1 MKSRLL
7 SLATICLL
15 SLNVFAQ
22 QNVSSSSYEARA
34 TTRIGKMNV
43 SEFQQINAK
52 GTQMVNAIQ
61 PTADKLSSADQA
73 LLNQVAMGGMRQ
85 LAISQAVVNK
95 ATSEEVRMLAQSEVE
110 EQTNISNK
118 LQQIA
123 SAKGAQLPTTN
134 DPAVTALVERIN
146 NASGAEVDALY
157 LEEGGIRGHEL
168 LETTMKTV
176 KRSADDD
183 NLKALSVATLPVIKT
198 HLKVSKKER
207 KQM

>member
-1 MKSRLL
+1 MKSRIL

-15 SLNVFAQ
+15 TLSAAAQ
-22 QNVSSSSYEARA
+22 QSESSYEARA
-34 TTRIGKMNV
+34 TTRIGRMNV
-43 SEFQQINAK
+43 TTFQEVNAK

-61 PTADKLSSADQA
+61 PTSEKLSAADQA

-95 ATSEEVRMLAQSEVE
+95 ANSEEVRMLAQSEVE

-118 LQQIA
+118 LKEIA
-123 SAKGAQLPTTN
+123 AAKGATLSMTP

-157 LEEGGIRGHEL
+157 LDEGGIRGHEL
-168 LETTMKTV
+168 LETTMKSV
-176 KRSADDD
+176 KRTAKDD
-183 NLKALSVATLPVIKT
+183 NLEALAVATLPVIKT

-207 KQM
+207 KQL